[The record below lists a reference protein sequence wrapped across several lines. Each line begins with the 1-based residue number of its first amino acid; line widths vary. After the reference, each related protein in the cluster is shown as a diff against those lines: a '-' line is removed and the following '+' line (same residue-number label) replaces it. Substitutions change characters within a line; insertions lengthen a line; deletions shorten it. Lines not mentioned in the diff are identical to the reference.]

1 MSNYGEPGGPP
12 DPKTVEDLNQA
23 FAGTEGSPDTVPTP
37 PQDPIEALAHE
48 PAGTSGPAT
57 AGAATGEPAGTSAPG
72 GEASE
77 TAVPQAADEVALLRA
92 ERDEYL
98 DHVRRLQAD
107 FDNYRKRML
116 RDQTLHLERATEGL
130 IEQLL
135 PVLDAFELALL
146 NAGSDPERLRK
157 GVELVYS
164 ELLGVLEKAG
174 LQRIEAHGKAFDPA
188 EHEAVMHVEG
198 GEPGVRDVIRT
209 GYRLKG
215 RVLRPAMVKVAT

>member
-1 MSNYGEPGGPP
+1 MSKYGEPGGPP

-48 PAGTSGPAT
+48 PAGTGGPA
-57 AGAATGEPAGTSAPG
+57 PAGTTGPGVTGKPG
-72 GEASE
+72 GDASE
-77 TAVPQAADEVALLRA
+77 VAVPEVADEVALLRA

-116 RDQTLHLERATEGL
+116 RDQTVHLERATEGL

-174 LQRIEAHGKAFDPA
+174 LQRIEAHGKPFDPS

>member
-1 MSNYGEPGGPP
+1 MSDRNPGGHRRAPGHETGPGGPP
-12 DPKTVEDLNQA
+12 DPETLEDLQEA
-23 FAGTEGSPDTVPTP
+23 FEGTGSSPDPVP
-37 PQDPIEALAHE
+37 PQDPVEALAHE
-48 PAGTSGPAT
+48 PAGTAGPGLE
-57 AGAATGEPAGTSAPG
+57 GAPAM
-72 GEASE
+72 ASDP
-77 TAVPQAADEVALLRA
+77 VADELAVVRA

-116 RDQTLHLERATEGL
+116 RDQTAHLERATEGL

-146 NAGSDPERLRK
+146 NAGTDPDRLRK

-164 ELLGVLEKAG
+164 ELLGVLEKSG
-174 LQRIEAHGKAFDPA
+174 LERIDAHGKPFDPA